1 MHFTQ
6 MAIYY
11 IYKSHHIRA
20 RPIHG
25 WQGGKMGLATSRGC
39 WLPSV
44 GDINLHDARP
54 WIEWTHAC
62 LKLQGS
68 TYFPF
73 PLACSAAPF

>member
-44 GDINLHDARP
+44 GDIKG
-54 WIEWTHAC
+54 C
-62 LKLQGS
+62 LVGVLKFNKHCS
-68 TYFPF
+68 TFVLF
-73 PLACSAAPF
+73 DKKISILD